1 MYNKINIQLRGIL
14 KKAMLLLLLG
24 TVSMVAC
31 NKKLDIDATHLVNES
46 NNWKSLADARSA
58 LLGSYGL
65 LRAALADNNAH
76 WLYGDLRMGDFQ
88 ATSRLDLKAITENNL
103 NAPYPVVKSLSNW
116 RRFYAVISSCSVFID
131 RAGEILKNDKQY
143 TEENY
148 QIDVAQMRALR
159 AFTYF
164 YMARIWGDIPL
175 ITSSTDGNFINRPKV
190 SSDIILQ
197 FATNEL
203 LSVVNNLP
211 YTYGTAENGFNQQ
224 DYYGKV
230 APYWNG
236 ILLNRISAYA
246 ILAHIAA
253 WQGKYLDAVAYSKF
267 VMTNFRLSGAT
278 YTTVQNLTKVDGLF
292 YGNNASQ
299 LIGFPFGYN
308 TSEMSVIGHIEDLTL
323 AAPIISK
330 AVPQIKMSDNLITSI
345 FNEPNDLRFR
355 IDATTG
361 LIASEYFSG
370 YGTSN
375 TVFSKIKCIRN
386 ASTDGSLAIYS
397 SALVF
402 TRLEEIALLYAE
414 SLAAIGSNS
423 DAIDALNVV
432 RYSRGI
438 GVYQGTNSALI
449 DAIFAERRR
458 ELMGEGW
465 RWYDLVRYNKLKN
478 NNPKFMELIN
488 KGGIYWP
495 IDEEVLTNNS
505 EITQN
510 EYWR

>member
-1 MYNKINIQLRGIL
+1 MYNKIKPARNVI
-14 KKAMLLLLLG
+14 KKIGMFMLIG
-24 TVSMVAC
+24 TVLLSGC
-31 NKKLDIDATHLVNES
+31 NKELDIDSTHLVNES

-76 WLYGDLRMGDFQ
+76 WLYGDLRMGDFK
-88 ATSRLDLKAITENNL
+88 ATSRLDLKAVTENNL

-116 RRFYAVISSCSVFID
+116 RKFYAVINSCTVFID

-148 QIDVAQMRALR
+148 KIDVAQMRALR

-175 ITSSTDGNFINRPKV
+175 ITASTDGNFIERPKV
-190 SSDIILQ
+190 ASEIVLQ
-197 FATNEL
+197 FATSEL
-203 LSVVNNLP
+203 LAAVNALP
-211 YTYGTAENGFNQQ
+211 YRYGALQNGLNQQ
-224 DYYGKV
+224 SYYGKV
-230 APYWNG
+230 APYWDG

-253 WQGKYLDAVAYSKF
+253 WQGKYLDAVAYAKF
-267 VMTNFRLSGAT
+267 VMTNFGLSGAI
-278 YTTVQNLTKVDGLF
+278 YTTTPNLTKVDGLF

-299 LIGFPFGYN
+299 LVGFPFNYN
-308 TSEMSVIGHIEDLTL
+308 TAEMSAVGHIEDLAL

-330 AVPQIKMSDNLITSI
+330 AVPQIKMPDDVIAGI
-345 FNEPNDLRFR
+345 FNEANDLRFR
-355 IDATTG
+355 FDPLTG
-361 LIASEYFSG
+361 LPVSDYFSG

-386 ASTDGSLAIYS
+386 ASTDGTLAIYS

-402 TRLEEIALLYAE
+402 TRMEEITLLYAE
-414 SLAAIGSNS
+414 SLAAIGSM
-423 DAIDALNVV
+423 DEATDALDIV
-432 RYSRGI
+432 RNSRGI
-438 GVYQGTNSALI
+438 GLYKGTNAGLI

-478 NNPKFMELIN
+478 SDPKFTDLIK

-495 IDEEVLTNNS
+495 IDEEVLSTNAK
-505 EITQN
+505 ITQN